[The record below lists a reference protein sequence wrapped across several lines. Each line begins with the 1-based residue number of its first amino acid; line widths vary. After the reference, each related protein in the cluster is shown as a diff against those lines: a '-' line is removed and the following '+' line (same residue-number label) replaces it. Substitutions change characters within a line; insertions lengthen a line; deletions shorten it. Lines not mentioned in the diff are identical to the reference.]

1 MKNIIKPT
9 IVLFLIAFFASA
21 ALAYT
26 FSVTNPK
33 IQKLKKEKE
42 SNSMKLIFKNAQRF
56 ETKKANGLE
65 YKLAFDSS
73 GKQVGAVFIILAK
86 GYSTDPI
93 KLLVGVSDG
102 KVVGID
108 IVEQKE
114 TPGLG
119 ASVTENWFKNQF
131 KNKTL
136 KDKIEVKKDID
147 AITGA
152 TISSKAVAKGVK
164 EALDIAEK
172 EGI

>member
-9 IVLFLIAFFASA
+9 IILFLVAFFASA

-26 FSVTNPK
+26 FSITNPK

-42 SNSMKLIFKNAQRF
+42 AVSMRLIFKDAGRF
-56 ETKKANGLE
+56 ETKKNKGLE
-65 YKLAFDSS
+65 YKLAFDGS
-73 GKQVGAVFIILAK
+73 GKRVGAVFTISAK

-93 KLLVGVSDG
+93 ILLVGVSDG
-102 KVVGID
+102 KVAGID
-108 IVEQKE
+108 IIEQKE

-119 ASVTENWFKNQF
+119 ASITENWFKNQF

-136 KDKIEVKKDID
+136 KDKIEAKNDVD

-152 TISSKAVAKGVK
+152 TISSRAVANGVR
-164 EALDIAEK
+164 EALKIAEK
-172 EGI
+172 EGM